1 MSLWSDIVK
10 IDQQLSDINAI
21 EDFDPEDITVEQG
34 DTKKS
39 VLINSAI
46 TIINTMEKLYMKSMI
61 E

>member
-46 TIINTMEKLYMKSMI
+46 TIINTMEKVYMKSMI

>member
-1 MSLWSDIVK
+1 MWSDIVK
-10 IDQQLSDINAI
+10 IDQQLSDVNSI

>member
-1 MSLWSDIVK
+1 MK